1 MILRNDDKKLADLND
16 NYLSFVRHTNRK
28 ELIMSS
34 VLILVGLAILFMGL
48 AFAGLALKSFFRKD
62 ATLHTCSGGGDC
74 GCHSV
79 DSCHTV
85 EEKPIT

>member
-1 MILRNDDKKLADLND
+1 MN
-16 NYLSFVRHTNRK
+16 
-28 ELIMSS
+28 S

-48 AFAGLALKSFFRKD
+48 AFAGLAIKSFFRKD

-79 DSCHTV
+79 DSCQTA
-85 EEKPIT
+85 EESSTT

>member
-1 MILRNDDKKLADLND
+1 MNENRFSL
-16 NYLSFVRHTNRK
+16 VRHTNRK
-28 ELIMSS
+28 ELNMSS

-79 DSCHTV
+79 DSCEPV